1 MYIRYYP
8 ENQTEI
14 DEAIANGA
22 EQWMLDVLKG
32 NYSYLGWGNGEEYM
46 CDKNGGWNSP
56 MEEKTVE
63 GLVEQDDLNEVAH
76 GYFFVHRESSKC
88 TACDCTGYNPETRVL
103 SERWYHDPS
112 NNRSS
117 NLWYGRNLSEG
128 WQYDI
133 TDDEIEALV
142 RSGRLSDLV
151 PERVLF
157 DDEIGSWIRHDGS
170 KWVPCDPPKMPS
182 KDEVNAWARKSIG
195 HDAINR
201 GICVRT
207 RATRLGFYG
216 KCQVCGGDGRVHV
229 EDEAHLGLQLW
240 ILHPHKGASRGMVIK
255 DVTEDDLPLI
265 RAYFR
270 KAIERTIARM
280 GGIAGM

>member
-22 EQWMLDVLKG
+22 EQWMLDALKG
-32 NYSYLGWGNGEEYM
+32 NYSYLGWGNGEDYM

-76 GYFFVHRESSKC
+76 GYLFVHRESRKC

-103 SERWYHDPS
+103 SERWYHDP
-112 NNRSS
+112 R
-117 NLWYGRNLSEG
+117 
-128 WQYDI
+128 
-133 TDDEIEALV
+133 
-142 RSGRLSDLV
+142 
-151 PERVLF
+151 
-157 DDEIGSWIRHDGS
+157 
-170 KWVPCDPPKMPS
+170 
-182 KDEVNAWARKSIG
+182 
-195 HDAINR
+195 
-201 GICVRT
+201 
-207 RATRLGFYG
+207 FYG
-216 KCQVCGGDGRVHV
+216 KCEVCGGDGRVHV

-240 ILHPHKGASRGMVIK
+240 ILHPRKGASRGMVIK

>member
-1 MYIRYYP
+1 VYIRHYP
-8 ENQTEI
+8 KNQTEL

-22 EQWMLDVLKG
+22 EQWMLDALKG
-32 NYSYLGWGNGEEYM
+32 NYSYLGWGNGEDYM
-46 CDKNGGWNSP
+46 CSKDGGWNSP
-56 MEEKTVE
+56 MEEQTVE
-63 GLVEQDDLNEVAH
+63 GLVEQDDLNEVVH
-76 GYFFVHRESSKC
+76 GYFFVSRESSKC

-117 NLWYGRNLSEG
+117 NLWYGRNLYEG

-142 RSGRLSDLV
+142 RSGRLWDLV
-151 PERVLF
+151 PERVRF
-157 DDEIGSWIRHDGS
+157 DDELGSWVRHDGS
-170 KWVPCDPPKMPS
+170 KWVPCAPPKMPS
-182 KDEVNAWARKSIG
+182 TDEVNAWARKFIG

-216 KCQVCGGDGRVHV
+216 KCQVCGGDGQVHV

-240 ILHPHKGASRGMVIK
+240 ILHPRKGASRGMVIK
-255 DVTEDDLPLI
+255 DVTEDDIPLI

-270 KAIERTIARM
+270 TAIERTIARM